1 MTQSNPSPPPNDE
14 FYIGYAKIPSGI
26 KKFLLKFVPLLVIGA
41 VVFGGVLPLIH
52 NQYNSGKFSAVK
64 DLEGFLIADPV
75 PQLAVPRPGDT
86 ASGANYSR
94 YILSG
99 LAKTAPPAKAMEH
112 AGKWVKLS
120 GAAIFRDNT
129 TLIATRSAEP
139 IDTPDNFPAP
149 PSEGDSL
156 GQFSLKGE
164 ILDAKCYMGA
174 MKPGHTKV
182 HRGCAI
188 RCISGGVPPIFI
200 TRDRANDPLYL
211 VLADEMGK
219 AVNSRVLDKVGDPVQ
234 IKGEVVRYDDLFVLE
249 ADPATYE
256 VL

>member
-1 MTQSNPSPPPNDE
+1 MTQSDSSPPNDE
-14 FYIGYAKIPSGI
+14 FYIGYAKLPSGV
-26 KKFLLKFVPLLVIGA
+26 KKFLLKFIPLLVVGA

-52 NQYNSGKFSAVK
+52 NQYNPGTFAPVK
-64 DLEGFLIADPV
+64 DLEGFLIAEPV

-112 AGKWVKLS
+112 VGKWVKLS
-120 GAAIFRDNT
+120 GAAVFRNNT

-139 IDTPDNFPAP
+139 IETPDNFPSP
-149 PSEGDSL
+149 PGEGESL
-156 GQFSLKGE
+156 GEFSLKGE
-164 ILDAKCYMGA
+164 ILDAKCYLGA

-200 TRDRANDPLYL
+200 TRDRANNDPLYL

-234 IKGEVVRYDDLFVLE
+234 ITGQVVRYDDLFVLK
-249 ADPATYE
+249 ANPASYE